1 MSSNYVVLDNRP
13 INQWKV
19 TELKEEL
26 KRRKLVTRGLK
37 EDLVRRLD
45 AAIQSE
51 MEAVKEKLENDVVN
65 PLLMS
70 QVMSNEDKIDKQT
83 VDSSMRSVASNS
95 EKANDDVTMVDID
108 INNADTGQEAKVQEL
123 ESSSGIDANDVAQD
137 ATENVMAMETSAV
150 DNQGMLNQEE
160 LGGEKELKNNDI
172 LREDEKTSNPSPSE
186 DVKPSIFGD
195 PNDNQV
201 SKVSPV
207 LDTFYVSISEK
218 NELKDNLNADNF
230 CLELENIKPDKVV
243 QELSSNVTP
252 SVGDILPSLDDD
264 QESGENQA
272 SAGMTDN
279 INASNVNPSKKND
292 GADGGD
298 VDKSEIAESHALKLD
313 SSVDVVTDSSP
324 EKKNAL
330 NEKNNQEIAS
340 EKRKLEDKETPV
352 NNEPVKRQRR
362 WNSEALRLSES
373 QNLSQTPLSTPHD
386 TFPPKLTF
394 NRFNSTNGRDTP
406 KERIVPP
413 SQKPTTNFLRID
425 HFLRPFTL
433 KGVQELLA
441 KTGTV
446 TDFWMD
452 HIKTHC
458 FVTYSSVEEAIDT
471 RNALYNLQWPPKG
484 GRLLVAEFVDAQ
496 EVESHLEAPTSPA
509 QVSTLTM
516 PSTPEAPIQTP
527 HQNALRQ
534 HLPSPPSLPPP
545 PPPILE
551 SPPAREK
558 VTLLPPPPK
567 KPDPPIVTLDDLFKK
582 TKSTPRIYYL
592 PLSKE
597 QVVAKHA
604 AQGKKSVRQ

>member
-201 SKVSPV
+201 SK
-207 LDTFYVSISEK
+207 
-218 NELKDNLNADNF
+218 
-230 CLELENIKPDKVV
+230 
-243 QELSSNVTP
+243 
-252 SVGDILPSLDDD
+252 
-264 QESGENQA
+264 A